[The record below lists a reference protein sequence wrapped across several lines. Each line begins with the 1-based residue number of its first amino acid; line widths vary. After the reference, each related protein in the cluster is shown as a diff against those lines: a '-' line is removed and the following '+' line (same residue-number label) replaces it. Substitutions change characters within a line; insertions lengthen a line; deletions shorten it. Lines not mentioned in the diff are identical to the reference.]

1 MVQATGAAIVAGTV
15 LAGMYAEAKFALYK
29 DLTTL
34 KNIKQS
40 EQKFIETGE
49 SKLKKAK
56 KNRTS
61 LYYLFEESVLRR
73 PNEECIWSREGIY
86 SWSQVYRKVNQ
97 YGNWFLSLN
106 VRAGD
111 FVAIYLTNSPD
122 FMFVWLG
129 LLSIGAAPVLINT
142 NLTGNALLH
151 CLKIGSANI
160 LLVDEDEGVRERV
173 ESTRER
179 ITKETGI
186 TIITLLKETKNEIY
200 QFESKRPDDSHRR
213 NTKGDSPMALFYT
226 RYVAMNN
233 DHRKL
238 LIKAVVQLAFQKL
251 FRSMYN
257 VVTTWYICMPLYHAT
272 GGMIALSGITNGS
285 VIAIGKKFSTT
296 NFWRDI
302 HDSQATWICYVGE
315 IARYLL
321 LAPPSSLDTG
331 HNVKG
336 VFGNGLRPDVWI
348 KFRDRFKIDTIIEFF
363 SSSEG
368 VFTVTNNCRGDYLA
382 KAVGHHGAL
391 FRFLTRNVIV
401 PVLIDTV
408 TGDIVRDPKTG
419 FAYRQPYEKGGEII
433 VKAVDTNIFPGY
445 RGDDKATEK
454 KFAHDVFQKGD
465 LWYRTGDA
473 LRRTNDGRWFFMDR
487 LGDTYRWKGEN
498 VSTAEVAE
506 TLGQYPGIVQANVYG
521 ITLPN
526 HDGKVGCA
534 AIYIDPKLRDTF
546 DFSDFFRH
554 NHSLLSKHAVPQFL
568 RILKEISLTH
578 NFKQNK
584 VTLREEGVDPEKVAS
599 HDEILWI
606 GREEKGL
613 TYRKFLPIDWNNL
626 KCGKSR
632 L

>member
-1 MVQATGAAIVAGTV
+1 MVKATGAAIIAGTV
-15 LAGMYAEAKFALYK
+15 LTGMYAEAKLSLYK
-29 DLTTL
+29 DLITL

-40 EQKFIETGE
+40 EQKFNDAGE

-56 KNRTS
+56 KDRTS
-61 LYYLFEESVLRR
+61 LYYLFEESVLRK
-73 PNEECIWSREGIY
+73 PNDECIWSREGIY

-97 YGNWFLSLN
+97 YGNWLLSQR
-106 VRAGD
+106 VHAGD
-111 FVAIYLTNSPD
+111 YVAIYLTNSPD

-129 LLSIGAAPVLINT
+129 LLSIGATPVLINT

-151 CLKIGSANI
+151 CLKISSAKI

-179 ITKETGI
+179 INKEFGI

-200 QFESKRPDDSHRR
+200 QFESKRPDDSHRS
-213 NTKGDSPMALFYT
+213 NTKGDTPLAIFYT
-226 RYVAMNN
+226 SGTTGFPKAIPINVQRGY
-233 DHRKL
+233 HIGYSL
-238 LIKAVVQLAFQKL
+238 LTPEN
-251 FRSMYN
+251 R
-257 VVTTWYICMPLYHAT
+257 WYICMPLYHAT
-272 GGMIALSGITNGS
+272 GGMIALSGLLNGS

-302 HDSQATWICYVGE
+302 HDSQATWLCYVGE

-321 LAPPSSLDTG
+321 LAPPSTLDTG

-391 FRFLTRNVIV
+391 FRFLTRNTIV

-433 VKAVDTNIFPGY
+433 VKAVDTNVFPGY

-473 LRRTNDGRWFFMDR
+473 LRRTTDGRWFFMDR

-521 ITLPN
+521 ISLPN

-534 AIYIDPKLRDTF
+534 AIYIDPKLKDTF
-546 DFSDFFRH
+546 DFTDFFRH

-568 RILKEISLTH
+568 RILKEVSLTH

-599 HDEILWI
+599 QDEILWI
-606 GREEKGL
+606 GREKKGL
-613 TYRKFLPIDWNNL
+613 TYIKFNPIDWDNL
-626 KCGKSR
+626 KHGKSR